1 MKLRVELCDLSLAAL
16 DAVEIDSLA
25 AFVGAER
32 PLTGLPSLVDWRL
45 AGAVSRAI
53 LAGTVTPEHGEA
65 LLLPSAGR
73 LRAGRVFLFGM
84 GDPAPRTVAF
94 AVRHACEALRR
105 AGAKAV
111 AIGFPTGAPLPVAA
125 RAWVEAA
132 SSAGFARQVVM
143 GDVRSLAPALEVAA
157 RELGIPAE
165 VVRVSARVEM
175 PAAPA
180 PGSPTA

>member
-1 MKLRVELCDLSLAAL
+1 VKLKVELCDLSLAAL

-65 LLLPSAGR
+65 LLLPGAGR
-73 LRAGRVFLFGM
+73 LRAGRVFLFGV
-84 GDPAPRTVAF
+84 GDPSPRSVAL

-111 AIGFPTGAPLPVAA
+111 GIAFPAGAPLPVAA

-132 SSAGFARQVVM
+132 ASAGFARQVLM
-143 GDVRSLAPALEVAA
+143 GDVRSLAPALEAAA

-165 VVRVSARVEM
+165 VVRVVARAEM
-175 PAAPA
+175 PPAPA
-180 PGSPTA
+180 AGQPTA

>member
-1 MKLRVELCDLSLAAL
+1 VKLKVELCDLSLASL

-73 LRAGRVFLFGM
+73 LRAGRVFLFGL
-84 GDPAPRTVAF
+84 GDPAPRSLAL

-111 AIGFPTGAPLPVAA
+111 AIAFPAGAPLPVAA
-125 RAWVEAA
+125 RAWVEA
-132 SSAGFARQVVM
+132 SSAAGFARQVVM
-143 GDVRSLAPALEVAA
+143 GDVRSLGPAIEAAA

-165 VVRVSARVEM
+165 VVRVTARVEM
-175 PAAPA
+175 SAAPA
-180 PGSPTA
+180 PGTPTA